1 MITYVFFML
10 TGYSFAEY
18 LQVVEEHS
26 AAPILDDT
34 ERAGLPYDHR
44 NMCKFE
50 SRSSP
55 GYRLVVAALIRYS
68 ANAPITIAKRW
79 LHAIEMLKVLRA
91 NEAAELV
98 Q

>member
-1 MITYVFFML
+1 MCL
-10 TGYSFAEY
+10 LARTGVVAYFVI
-18 LQVVEEHS
+18 QVVKEYS

-50 SRSSP
+50 SRTAP
-55 GYRLVVAALIRYS
+55 GYRLVVAALITY
-68 ANAPITIAKRW
+68 ALNAPSTITQRW
-79 LHAIEMLKVLRA
+79 VNATEMLKAKRA
-91 NEAAELV
+91 TEAAELM

>member
-1 MITYVFFML
+1 M
-10 TGYSFAEY
+10 
-18 LQVVEEHS
+18 VEESS

-44 NMCKFE
+44 HMCKFE

-55 GYRLVVAALIRYS
+55 GYRLIVAALIRYS
-68 ANAPITIAKRW
+68 NGASNTIPQRWVNAR
-79 LHAIEMLKVLRA
+79 EMLKSKRVV
-91 NEAAELV
+91 EAAELM

>member
-1 MITYVFFML
+1 MDE
-10 TGYSFAEY
+10 S
-18 LQVVEEHS
+18 S
-26 AAPILDDT
+26 AAPNLDDT

-55 GYRLVVAALIRYS
+55 GYRLIAAALIRYS
-68 ANAPITIAKRW
+68 KGASNTIPQRWVNAR
-79 LHAIEMLKVLRA
+79 EMLKSKRGV
-91 NEAAELV
+91 EAEELM